1 MASAGLT
8 AEALE
13 EALAVAGVGCWV
25 WDNNTR
31 SFKLSA
37 NFHGLLG
44 CPADALPASP
54 EAWLARTHPDE
65 KHLLAA
71 LFDKLTANAGCEKLN
86 FTLRLHH
93 GSGMWSWFDLHCR
106 RQNLPD
112 GQPGPVLVT
121 FNDVTQQKQAE
132 SALRDSQLRYRA
144 LYATS
149 PLSFVQWDRQGRIL
163 EWNQRAEK
171 LFGWTTSEVIGK
183 AVHRLILP
191 EAQREEFNQ
200 SIKSLIQGS
209 GDGYFSGPAL
219 GKDGLLRHC
228 DWHNVALRAPNG
240 SLLGILSLILDQTDE
255 HLAHQRL
262 AKSEKVYRTLV
273 ETSPDGIL
281 LLKLD
286 GRLTMANQQAL
297 RLFGL
302 DELDDIEATSL
313 RELLPETPDADNGA
327 DFLDNPDEYTG
338 FIVNREFQ
346 MRQRN
351 GSSFDAAVAFSTLM
365 DEQGRSTGIVFFA
378 RDISERLQAERDLES
393 HRQHLEHLVRER
405 TSELETARAS
415 LAHIIDGSP
424 VPILVLDAKHQVTHW
439 NAACESLTGVN
450 ASEVI
455 GTRQQ
460 WKAFYS
466 ESRPIMADIVID
478 GDLEKLETLYPDHFH
493 VSRIIEHG
501 IEGEDYFP
509 TLKRWLFF
517 TAAPLFD
524 PSGNIV
530 GAIET
535 LQDVSE
541 RKQAEVAL
549 MAAKGAAE
557 MAAKVKADFLANMSH
572 EIRTPMNAIIGLAH
586 LMLNTSLSQKQHDYV
601 TRIQGAGQ
609 MLLSLINDILDFSK
623 IEAGQM
629 HIEATEFHLDDV
641 LNKVTSIIQT
651 RAQEKGLELH
661 YVVDPAVPVNLI
673 GDPLRLAQILINL
686 LGNAIKFTAKGSVSV
701 FFRAQALSGNQITL
715 DVAVQDTGIGMSSEQ
730 IDKLFHAFSQA
741 DSSTTRKYGGT
752 GLGLTICKRLCELM
766 GGEIKVSSEPGH
778 GSLFSFWLKLGK
790 CEVSSEETQVPLRH
804 VLVVDDN
811 PLARNVLGRL
821 LEKTGC
827 QTVLAESGEQALGI
841 LVDNKIAAF
850 DFITIDYNMPGMD
863 GIELAASIRKLP
875 LVPAPRLVMVTSTD
889 THELEEAGRL
899 GNIETILHK
908 PITAAQINRLLS
920 GANSNEP
927 IAPAQKPI
935 LLADTHI
942 LLVEDIPTNQLIARE
957 ILESFGA
964 IVETADN
971 GRHALEKLATPDKRF
986 DIVLMDIQMPEMDG
1000 LEATRRIR
1008 ASGKY
1013 PDLPIIAMTAHAF
1026 EEEKLRCQQA
1036 GMNDFLS
1043 KPIDPSVMQQVLLR
1057 WKPSN
1062 IPAKKNPV
1070 STPST
1075 VTDGTEFPDLPGI
1088 DKVEGLRRMMNKTR
1102 LYERVLCDFYQ
1113 RFVGE
1118 AAAIRKAIA
1127 ANDHESAERFA
1138 HSTKGLAGS
1147 IGAKDLQAASLALE
1161 VAIREKAANLDER
1174 LSDYEN
1180 KLAVVTA
1187 GIASGFKII

>member
-1 MASAGLT
+1 MANAGLT
-8 AEALE
+8 ADALE
-13 EALAVAGVGCWV
+13 EALAIAGVGCWV
-25 WDNNTR
+25 WDSKTR
-31 SFKLSA
+31 SFRLSA

-44 CPADALPASP
+44 CAANALPASP
-54 EAWLARTHPDE
+54 EEWLARTHPDE
-65 KHLLAA
+65 QYLLAS
-71 LFDKLTANAGCEKLN
+71 LFEKLTANTGCEKLN
-86 FTLRLHH
+86 FTLRLRH
-93 GSGMWSWFDLHCR
+93 GSGIWSWFDVHS
-106 RQNLPD
+106 RQQNPVD
-112 GQPGPVLVT
+112 GQPSAFLIT

-149 PLSFVQWDRQGRIL
+149 PLSFVQWDRQGHIL
-163 EWNQRAEK
+163 EWNRRAEQ
-171 LFGWTTSEVIGK
+171 LFGWSTSEVIGK
-183 AVHRLILP
+183 PVHRLLLP
-191 EAQREEFNQ
+191 ETQREEFNQ
-200 SIKSLIQGS
+200 SIKALIQGC
-209 GDGYFSGPAL
+209 GDGHFSGPAL

-240 SLLGILSLILDQTDE
+240 SLLGILSLILDQTE
-255 HLAHQRL
+255 ERLAHQRL
-262 AKSEKVYRTLV
+262 EKSEKVYRTLV
-273 ETSPDGIL
+273 ETSPDAIL

-286 GRLTMANQQAL
+286 GHLTMANQQAM

-313 RELLPETPDADNGA
+313 RDLLPVTEDGNKAA
-327 DFLDNPDEYTG
+327 DFLDNPEDYTG
-338 FIVNREFQ
+338 FIVNREFR
-346 MRQRN
+346 MRRRD
-351 GSSFDAAVAFSTLM
+351 GPGFDAAVAFSTLM

-378 RDISERLQAERDLES
+378 RDISERLQAERDLET
-393 HRQHLEHLVRER
+393 HRQHLEHLVSER
-405 TSELETARAS
+405 TTELETARAS

-424 VPILVLDAKHQVTHW
+424 VPIIVLDAKHLVTHW
-439 NAACESLTGVN
+439 NAACESLTGIK
-450 ASEVI
+450 ASTIV
-455 GTRQQ
+455 GTNQQ
-460 WKAFYS
+460 WKAFYNS
-466 ESRPIMADIVID
+466 ARPIMADIVID
-478 GDLEKLETLYPDHFH
+478 GDLQQLDTLYESNFRL
-493 VSRIIEHG
+493 SRMIDHG

-509 TLKRWLFF
+509 NLKRWLFF

-524 PSGNIV
+524 AAGNVV

-549 MAAKGAAE
+549 LSAKGAAE
-557 MAAKVKADFLANMSH
+557 LAANVKSDFLANMSH

-586 LMLNTSLSQKQHDYV
+586 LMLNTSLSHKQHDYV

-609 MLLSLINDILDFSK
+609 MLLGLINDILDFSK

-629 HIEATEFHLDDV
+629 HIEATDFQLDDV
-641 LNKVTSIIQT
+641 LNKVTSMILA

-661 YVVDPAVPVNLI
+661 YVVDPSVPANLL

-686 LGNAIKFTAKGSVSV
+686 LGNAIKFTAHGSVSV
-701 FFRAQALSGNQITL
+701 FFRAQPLSGNGILL
-715 DVAVQDTGIGMSSEQ
+715 DVAIQDTGIGMSPEQ
-730 IDKLFHAFSQA
+730 IEKLFHAFSQA
-741 DSSTTRKYGGT
+741 DSSITRKYGGT

-766 GGEIKVSSEPGH
+766 GGEIKVSSEPGQ
-778 GSLFSFWLKLGK
+778 GSTFAFKIKLHEG
-790 CEVSSEETQVPLRH
+790 EVNATEAHAIVRH

-811 PLARNVLGRL
+811 PLARNVLARL
-821 LEKTGC
+821 LEKASC

-841 LVDNKIAAF
+841 LVDNKQAPF

-863 GIELAASIRKLP
+863 GIELAENIHRLP
-875 LVPAPRLVMVTSTD
+875 LTRIPRLVMVTSSD

-908 PITAAQINRLLS
+908 PITAAQINRLVTS
-920 GANSNEP
+920 SIIKTQ
-927 IAPAQKPI
+927 IAPAQTPT
-935 LLADTHI
+935 LLAGTRI

-971 GRHALEKLATPDKRF
+971 GRLALEKLAAPGARF

-1008 ASGKY
+1008 AGGKH
-1013 PDLPIIAMTAHAF
+1013 PNLPIIAMTAHAF
-1026 EEEKLRCQQA
+1026 EDEKLRCQQA

-1043 KPIDPSVMQQVLLR
+1043 KPIDPTLLQQVLLR
-1057 WKPSN
+1057 WKPATIRN
-1062 IPAKKNPV
+1062 TKIPA

-1075 VTDGTEFPDLPGI
+1075 VSDGAELPDLPGI

-1118 AAAIRKAIA
+1118 AVAIGEALAAS
-1127 ANDHESAERFA
+1127 DHETAKRYA

-1147 IGAKDLQAASLALE
+1147 IGASDLQASAQALE
-1161 VAIREKAANLDER
+1161 IAIHENATNLDEC
-1174 LSDYEN
+1174 LNDYAT
-1180 KLAVVTA
+1180 KLAIVTT
-1187 GIASGFKII
+1187 GIAGAFKLG